1 MKKPAARPLSA
12 LVLATV
18 LGGLAC
24 AVSAAPLT
32 FLNQTITA
40 SVPAKDVPALRKA
53 VGDVLNHAADK
64 STTQWTSSHG
74 PRSRQV
80 QMALTPLQTSQTQ
93 KADTCRLLNVE
104 ASRPTGKR
112 KEEWQFWFCK
122 QADGTW
128 KASAQ

>member
-1 MKKPAARPLSA
+1 
-12 LVLATV
+12 
-18 LGGLAC
+18 
-24 AVSAAPLT
+24 
-32 FLNQTITA
+32 
-40 SVPAKDVPALRKA
+40 VPTLRKG

>member
-1 MKKPAARPLSA
+1 MTKPAVRHLPTVVFAA
-12 LVLATV
+12 V
-18 LGGLAC
+18 LGGF
-24 AVSAAPLT
+24 AVAASAASLS

-53 VGDVLNHAADK
+53 VGDVLNNAADK
-64 STTQWTSSHG
+64 STTQWTSSQG
-74 PRSRQV
+74 PRNRQV

-104 ASRPTGKR
+104 ASRPHGKL

-122 QADGTW
+122 QPNGTW